1 MPKWHLKL
9 CRKGKRP
16 HCVAIYENELFY
28 CLYEK
33 YSSNFYLNLSSKNNE
48 MEFLKK
54 LVKILA
60 LIAAA
65 LFLLGIIV
73 SMVSVAITSLF

>member
-1 MPKWHLKL
+1 
-9 CRKGKRP
+9 
-16 HCVAIYENELFY
+16 
-28 CLYEK
+28 
-33 YSSNFYLNLSSKNNE
+33 